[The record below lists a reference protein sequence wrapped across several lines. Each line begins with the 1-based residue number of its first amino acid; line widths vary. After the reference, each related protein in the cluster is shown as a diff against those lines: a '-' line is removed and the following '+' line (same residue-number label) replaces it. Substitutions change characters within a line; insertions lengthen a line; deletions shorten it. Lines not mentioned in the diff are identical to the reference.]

1 MYDVVIIGA
10 GPAGLSAAF
19 WCDELGLDTLLL
31 EKSDS
36 VGGQL
41 WHVYNKIENY
51 LGVTTA
57 SGAEL
62 AQLFSRDVE
71 AAGFDL
77 WTQVQLESVDLKS
90 KCVSLQS
97 GEQLKTISII
107 LATGVRRRELGIPGE
122 REFIGKGIIES
133 AARDR
138 DQFAGRDVC
147 IIGGGDSAAENALA
161 LAEVCATVTLVH
173 RGKTLRARREFVEKL
188 QTDHRVTVFTE
199 SQVTRIMGR
208 DQLEAVEI
216 KRKEG
221 LKPFQLA
228 VGGVLVRIG
237 VVPNSELFKDQI
249 PLDEAGYIRVQST
262 QETTQPF
269 VFAIGDVAN
278 PLAPTVSGATGS
290 GATAAKVIAS
300 RLTRGQRSS

>member
-1 MYDVVIIGA
+1 LYDVVIIGA

-31 EKSDS
+31 EKNES

-41 WHVYNKIENY
+41 WHVFNKVENY
-51 LGVTTA
+51 LGVKTA
-57 SGAEL
+57 NGAEL
-62 AQLFSRDVE
+62 AQLFARDVE

-77 WTQVQLESVDLKS
+77 WTQVQLESVDLKARR
-90 KCVSLQS
+90 VSLSS
-97 GEQLKTISII
+97 GEKLNSISII
-107 LATGVRRRELGIPGE
+107 LATGVRRRKLGIPGE
-122 REFIGKGIIES
+122 ADFVGKGIIES

-147 IIGGGDSAAENALA
+147 VIGGGDAAAENARS

-188 QTDHRVTVFTE
+188 QTDHRITVFTE

-208 DQLEAVEI
+208 DHLEAVEI
-216 KRKEG
+216 KRKGG

-237 VVPNSELFKDQI
+237 VEPNTELFKDQLE
-249 PLDEAGYIRVQST
+249 LDEVGYIRVQGT
-262 QETTQPF
+262 QETSQPF

-300 RLTRGQRSS
+300 RLSHGQRSS

>member
-36 VGGQL
+36 VGG
-41 WHVYNKIENY
+41 
-51 LGVTTA
+51 
-57 SGAEL
+57 
-62 AQLFSRDVE
+62 
-71 AAGFDL
+71 
-77 WTQVQLESVDLKS
+77 QVQLESVDLKS

-221 LKPFQLA
+221 LKPFQVA